1 MLKYGREA
9 ERSQTSGAATKIHDA
24 GALLKGAAA
33 ITVMFLLPQASA
45 SVADFAEWPKHHTR
59 ATG

>member
-1 MLKYGREA
+1 M
-9 ERSQTSGAATKIHDA
+9 SGVATKIHDA